1 MPTVWNHYSR
11 PGLVGQEEG
20 RSPDP
25 KEGSSE
31 ESCGEG
37 SCGEGSCGLY
47 WRGLPRRDTRA
58 GGERA

>member
-1 MPTVWNHYSR
+1 MEEWSTQKLPTVWNHYSR

-31 ESCGEG
+31 ESCG
-37 SCGEGSCGLY
+37 LY
-47 WRGLPRRDTRA
+47 WRSLPRRDTRA